1 MKPTAAREPLATPD
15 SSSPARPRAKTLV
28 RLDLHNAYARLGAS
42 PLLPTDEIRELI
54 NRKRKE
60 VMRRRRSRGEQ
71 QFGEEEAEMTR
82 LQAIEDEIGTPKAR
96 ARYDRLNP
104 QNALLTI
111 QPGPRDVA
119 LDSKHRAGL
128 ATAWLVEQLG
138 RGSSLP
144 SPESLTL
151 WSSQGI
157 DPDLVAYLN
166 AFTRAGDRDEST
178 DVGGESALPDI
189 AELRRI
195 APGLSSQNG
204 PPAAEEPANDTS
216 SPEQSREGYS
226 DG

>member
-1 MKPTAAREPLATPD
+1 MKTTASQEPLGIHD
-15 SSSPARPRAKTLV
+15 SGSPVRPRAKTLV

-42 PLLPTDEIRELI
+42 PLLPTDEIKELI

-60 VMRRRRSRGEQ
+60 VMRRRRSRTEQ

-82 LQAIEDEIGTPKAR
+82 LQAIEDEIGTPKSR

-111 QPGPRDVA
+111 QPGPHDDA
-119 LDSKHRAGL
+119 LDSKHRARL
-128 ATAWLVEQLG
+128 ATAWLVEQFG
-138 RGSSLP
+138 RAGALP

-166 AFTRAGDRDEST
+166 AFTRAGERGEST
-178 DVGGESALPDI
+178 HEGDESALPDI
-189 AELRRI
+189 AELRRFG
-195 APGLSSQNG
+195 PGLSSQNG
-204 PPAAEEPANDTS
+204 PPAAEEPASDPS
-216 SPEQSREGYS
+216 SPEQSREGCS